1 MAIFTR
7 AFVAYLQFNTAG
19 FENTITRA
27 RIVSGKQTTN
37 TEKGFTKTVANVA
50 AYLAQVAADST
61 VVPVANLNENI
72 AQEVSALLTPAKDAA
87 SAGLKNSVKVSMVL
101 RAPQEGAQPLL
112 AFMISLKSN
121 SVKTTHYVAIDTG
134 VAGG

>member
-7 AFVAYLQFNTAG
+7 VFVAYMQFNTAG

-27 RIVSGKQTTN
+27 WIVSGKQTTN
-37 TEKGFTKTVANVA
+37 IEKGFTKTVANIA
-50 AYLAQVAADST
+50 TYLAQVAANST
-61 VVPVANLNENI
+61 VVPVANLNEDI
-72 AQEVSALLTPAKDAA
+72 AQEVTALLTPAKDAA
-87 SAGLKNSVKVSMVL
+87 TAGLKNSVKVSMVM
-101 RAPQEGAQPLL
+101 RAAVEGDQPLL
-112 AFMISLKSN
+112 TFMISLKSN

>member
-7 AFVAYLQFNTAG
+7 AFVAYMQFNTAG

-27 RIVSGKQTTN
+27 LIVSGKQTAN
-37 TEKGFTKTVANVA
+37 TEKGFTKTVANIA
-50 AYLAQVAADST
+50 TYLAQVAANST
-61 VVPVANLNENI
+61 VVPVDNLNEDI
-72 AQEVSALLTPAKDAA
+72 AQEVTALLTPAKDAA
-87 SAGLKNSVKVSMVL
+87 TAGLKNSVKVSMVM
-101 RAPQEGAQPLL
+101 RAAVEGDQPLL
-112 AFMISLKSN
+112 TFMISLKSN